1 MIHVE
6 RNLGSHETWI
16 IDQYPRH
23 WKDWLS
29 KIRYSDGR
37 SNGHLCPSHCKSAR
51 RQSGGS
57 SNVGNHVDGSPI
69 EVFTGCGHAVGGADL
84 SAAVDGEPVC
94 PWKSFRVYTGQILSF
109 GKPVHGTYAYLAVSG
124 GFYAETVMGSKSTY
138 AQANL
143 GGIEGRI
150 LQKGDRLSA
159 EDKNLK
165 SIRTGRYLKKTD
177 IPNYEQ
183 HRPIRVITGPDIS
196 AFSDTIYQQFLQES
210 YRITEQSNR
219 MGYRLEGKALS
230 HVDKADIISDAVLPG
245 TIQVPANGQPIVL
258 LADRQTTGGYAR
270 IATVIAADIPQLVQK
285 KIGAEVRFL
294 SVPLERAHADYLAQ
308 QRYFKI
314 LRTAVRSE
322 E

>member
-1 MIHVE
+1 MKEILEVMKPGLSTSIQDTGRVGYQKYGIPTAGAMDTFAH
-6 RNLGSHETWI
+6 RIANL
-16 IDQYPRH
+16 
-23 WKDWLS
+23 L
-29 KIRYSDGR
+29 
-37 SNGHLCPSHCKSAR
+37 
-51 RQSGGS
+51 
-57 SNVGNHVDGSPI
+57 VGNPEEAATLEIMLMGPRLKFLQDAVI
-69 EVFTGCGHAVGGADL
+69 AVGGADL

-94 PWKSFRVYTGQILSF
+94 PWKSFRVYAGQMLSF
-109 GKPVHGTYAYLAVSG
+109 GKPIHGTYAYLAVSG

-143 GGIEGRI
+143 GGVEGRI

-159 EDKNLK
+159 EDRKPK
-165 SIRTGRYLKKTD
+165 SVRAGRYLKKTD

-183 HRPIRVITGPDIS
+183 HRPIRVIAGPDIT
-196 AFSDTIYQQFLQES
+196 AFSDATYQQFFQES

-230 HVDKADIISDAVLPG
+230 HVDKADILSDAVLPG

-270 IATVIAADIPQLVQK
+270 IATVITADIPQLVQK
-285 KIGAEVRFL
+285 KIGTEVRFL
-294 SVPLERAHADYLAQ
+294 SVPLERAQADYLAQ

-314 LRTAVRSE
+314 LREAVRSGE
-322 E
+322 

>member
-1 MIHVE
+1 MKEILEVMKPGLSTSIQDTGRIGYQKYGIPTAGAMDTFAH
-6 RNLGSHETWI
+6 RIANL
-16 IDQYPRH
+16 
-23 WKDWLS
+23 L
-29 KIRYSDGR
+29 
-37 SNGHLCPSHCKSAR
+37 
-51 RQSGGS
+51 
-57 SNVGNHVDGSPI
+57 VGNPEEAATLEIMLMGPRLKFLQDAVI
-69 EVFTGCGHAVGGADL
+69 AVGGADL

-165 SIRTGRYLKKTD
+165 SIRAGRYLKKTD

-270 IATVIAADIPQLVQK
+270 IATVIAADIPQLVQP

>member
-1 MIHVE
+1 MKEILEVMKPGLSTSIQDTGRVGYQKYGIPTAGAMDTFAH
-6 RNLGSHETWI
+6 RIANL
-16 IDQYPRH
+16 
-23 WKDWLS
+23 L
-29 KIRYSDGR
+29 
-37 SNGHLCPSHCKSAR
+37 
-51 RQSGGS
+51 
-57 SNVGNHVDGSPI
+57 VGNPEEAATLEIMLMGPRLKFLQDAVI
-69 EVFTGCGHAVGGADL
+69 AVGGADL

-94 PWKSFRVYTGQILSF
+94 PWKSFRVYAGQMLSF
-109 GKPVHGTYAYLAVSG
+109 GKPIHGTYAYLAVSG

-143 GGIEGRI
+143 GGVEGRI

-159 EDKNLK
+159 EDRKLK
-165 SIRTGRYLKKTD
+165 SVRAGRYLKKID

-183 HRPIRVITGPDIS
+183 HRPIRVIAGPDIT
-196 AFSDTIYQQFLQES
+196 AFSDATYQQFFQES

-230 HVDKADIISDAVLPG
+230 HVDKADILSDAVLPG

-270 IATVIAADIPQLVQK
+270 IATVITADIPQLVQK
-285 KIGAEVRFL
+285 KIGTEVRFL
-294 SVPLERAHADYLAQ
+294 SVPLERAQADYLAQ

-314 LRTAVRSE
+314 LREAVRSGE
-322 E
+322 

>member
-1 MIHVE
+1 MKEILEVMKPGLSTSIQDTGRVGYQKYGIPTAGAMDTFAH
-6 RNLGSHETWI
+6 RIANL
-16 IDQYPRH
+16 
-23 WKDWLS
+23 L
-29 KIRYSDGR
+29 
-37 SNGHLCPSHCKSAR
+37 
-51 RQSGGS
+51 
-57 SNVGNHVDGSPI
+57 VGNPEEAATLEIMLMGPRLNFLQDAVI
-69 EVFTGCGHAVGGADL
+69 AVGGADL

-94 PWKSFRVYTGQILSF
+94 PWKSFRVYAGQMLSF
-109 GKPVHGTYAYLAVSG
+109 GKPIHGTYAYLAVSG

-165 SIRTGRYLKKTD
+165 SVRAGRYLKKTD

-183 HRPIRVITGPDIS
+183 HRPIRVIAGPDIT
-196 AFSDTIYQQFLQES
+196 AFSDATYQQFFQES

-230 HVDKADIISDAVLPG
+230 HVDKADILSDAVLPG

-270 IATVIAADIPQLVQK
+270 IATVITADIPQLVQK
-285 KIGAEVRFL
+285 KIGTEVRFL
-294 SVPLERAHADYLAQ
+294 SVPLERAQADYLAQ

-314 LRTAVRSE
+314 LREAVRSGE
-322 E
+322 

>member
-1 MIHVE
+1 MKEILEVMKPGLSTSIQDTGRIGYQKYGIPTAGAMDTFAH
-6 RNLGSHETWI
+6 RIANL
-16 IDQYPRH
+16 
-23 WKDWLS
+23 L
-29 KIRYSDGR
+29 
-37 SNGHLCPSHCKSAR
+37 
-51 RQSGGS
+51 
-57 SNVGNHVDGSPI
+57 VGNPEEAATLEIMLMGPRLKFLQDAVI
-69 EVFTGCGHAVGGADL
+69 AVGGADL

-109 GKPVHGTYAYLAVSG
+109 GKPVHGTYAYLAISG

-165 SIRTGRYLKKTD
+165 SIRAGRYLKKTD

>member
-1 MIHVE
+1 MKEILEVMKPGLSTSIQDTGRIGYQKYGIPTAGAMDTFAH
-6 RNLGSHETWI
+6 RIANL
-16 IDQYPRH
+16 
-23 WKDWLS
+23 L
-29 KIRYSDGR
+29 
-37 SNGHLCPSHCKSAR
+37 
-51 RQSGGS
+51 
-57 SNVGNHVDGSPI
+57 VGNPEEAATLEIMLMGPRLKFLQDAVI
-69 EVFTGCGHAVGGADL
+69 AVGGADL

-165 SIRTGRYLKKTD
+165 SIRAGRYLKKTD

>member
-1 MIHVE
+1 MKEILEVMKPGLSTSIQDTGRIGYQKYGIPTAGAMDTFAH
-6 RNLGSHETWI
+6 RIANL
-16 IDQYPRH
+16 
-23 WKDWLS
+23 L
-29 KIRYSDGR
+29 
-37 SNGHLCPSHCKSAR
+37 
-51 RQSGGS
+51 
-57 SNVGNHVDGSPI
+57 VGNPEEAATLEIMLMGPRLKFLQDAVI
-69 EVFTGCGHAVGGADL
+69 AVGGADL

-165 SIRTGRYLKKTD
+165 SIRAGRYLKKTD

-285 KIGAEVRFL
+285 KIGAKVRFL

>member
-1 MIHVE
+1 MKEILEVMKPGLSTSIQDTGRIGYQKYGIPTAGAMDTFAH
-6 RNLGSHETWI
+6 RIANL
-16 IDQYPRH
+16 
-23 WKDWLS
+23 L
-29 KIRYSDGR
+29 
-37 SNGHLCPSHCKSAR
+37 
-51 RQSGGS
+51 
-57 SNVGNHVDGSPI
+57 VGNPEEAATLEIMLMGPRLKFLQDAVI
-69 EVFTGCGHAVGGADL
+69 AVGGADL
-84 SAAVDGEPVC
+84 SAAVDEEPVC

-165 SIRTGRYLKKTD
+165 SIRAGRYLKKTD

-285 KIGAEVRFL
+285 KVGAEVRFL

>member
-1 MIHVE
+1 MKEILEVMKPGLSTSIQDTGRIGYQKYGIPTAGAMDTFAH
-6 RNLGSHETWI
+6 RIANL
-16 IDQYPRH
+16 
-23 WKDWLS
+23 L
-29 KIRYSDGR
+29 
-37 SNGHLCPSHCKSAR
+37 
-51 RQSGGS
+51 
-57 SNVGNHVDGSPI
+57 VGNPEEAATLEIMLMGPRLKFLQDAVI
-69 EVFTGCGHAVGGADL
+69 AVGGADL